1 MDISTY
7 ERLGR
12 AVQEVDHHRTRAVLR
27 EIVQE
32 MANTD
37 DRVRAIEAKAR
48 DYQENGELA
57 AVDYEDR
64 ENDPPLGFAATAS
77 RNPDYLLARIRT
89 NQRAIRD
96 LGKRAETA
104 ERERDE
110 ARGEVGGWSQVATD
124 AITERDALREALRQ
138 ITLSYAAENARDIA
152 AAALASATPAEGGEG

>member
-1 MDISTY
+1 MELSELGITPF
-7 ERLGR
+7 EALVVEVEQLKFRLR
-12 AVQEVDHHRTRAVLR
+12 AL
-27 EIVQE
+27 
-32 MANTD
+32 
-37 DRVRAIEAKAR
+37 EARAR

-64 ENDPPLGFAATAS
+64 ANDPPLGFAATAS

-104 ERERDE
+104 ERERDD

-124 AITERDALREALRQ
+124 AITERDALREALG
-138 ITLSYAAENARDIA
+138 SYGKHDAHCSSYDSGQDVDGIA
-152 AAALASATPAEGGEG
+152 TCDCGFAAALATATPAAGGEG